1 MLPSTYHHRLFLPRV
16 IALAIAWWGVV
27 CISSTLLSQ
36 APGLPLKS
44 SPDQELS
51 HPLRFFTPGE
61 SSGTRPAATRTPE
74 PSSTVGQQVLSLRKP
89 SRERNSNSEQLPASA
104 RVSTRAMTT
113 VVSALS
119 IVLAAFF
126 LVVWLTRSA
135 NKRRWS
141 PLPTEAVQVLG
152 RAPLAGRQW
161 MQLVQVGNKLVM
173 LSVNANQVDTI
184 TEITDSKEVERLVAL
199 CHKEQ
204 PNHLRETF
212 QQVLDQYSKNRVETD
227 PLPPFDHKEASFL
240 TRTG

>member
-1 MLPSTYHHRLFLPRV
+1 MLSTTYHHRHFLPRV
-16 IALAIAWWGVV
+16 VASAIVWWGVI
-27 CISSTLLSQ
+27 CLSFTLLAQ
-36 APGLPLKS
+36 APNLPAES
-44 SPDQELS
+44 NPAPESS

-61 SSGTRPAATRTPE
+61 SSDTRPAATHDLDQSRPT
-74 PSSTVGQQVLSLRKP
+74 QQQALPLRKP
-89 SRERNSNSEQLPASA
+89 SRVRNSTSEQLPAST
-104 RVSTRAMTT
+104 RGSTRAMTT
-113 VVSALS
+113 VLSALF

-184 TEITDSKEVERLVAL
+184 TEITDSDEVERLVAL
-199 CHKEQ
+199 CHKK
-204 PNHLRETF
+204 PSNHLRQTF
-212 QQVLDQYSKNRVETD
+212 QQVLDQYSESRGTKGSLSSLHDQESSFRV
-227 PLPPFDHKEASFL
+227 
-240 TRTG
+240 RTG

>member
-1 MLPSTYHHRLFLPRV
+1 MLPSTYHHRRFLPRAV
-16 IALAIAWWGVV
+16 AIAIAWWGGV
-27 CISSTLLSQ
+27 CISCTLLSQ
-36 APGLPLKS
+36 APGLPLER

-61 SSGTRPAATRTPE
+61 SGGTGPAATRASE
-74 PSSTVGQQVLSLRKP
+74 PAGAVEQQALPLRKP
-89 SRERNSNSEQLPASA
+89 SQERNSNSKPLPASA

-184 TEITDSKEVERLVAL
+184 TEITDSQEVERLVAL
-199 CHKEQ
+199 CRKEQ
-204 PNHLRETF
+204 PNHLRQTF
-212 QQVLDQYSKNRVETD
+212 QQVLDQYSKNRIEAD
-227 PLPPFDHKEASFL
+227 PLPSFDHKEASFL

>member
-1 MLPSTYHHRLFLPRV
+1 MLPSTYHHRRFLPRA
-16 IALAIAWWGVV
+16 IAIAIAWWGIV

-36 APGLPLKS
+36 APGLLLKN
-44 SPDQELS
+44 SPGQELS

-61 SSGTRPAATRTPE
+61 GSGTGPAATRAPE
-74 PSSTVGQQVLSLRKP
+74 PSGTAEQQALPLRKP
-89 SRERNSNSEQLPASA
+89 SGERNSNSEHLPASA

-199 CHKEQ
+199 CHKDQ
-204 PNHLRETF
+204 PNHLRQTF
-212 QQVLDQYSKNRVETD
+212 QQVLDQYSENRVEAD
-227 PLPPFDHKEASFL
+227 PLPSFDHEEASFL